1 MESQKMDRMNTDGET
16 IATLSIS
23 QSSAGNAPLGEAVT
37 VVADAAGFREASGL
51 GRGGE
56 SAGTL
61 PLAAVVQRLTRDL
74 DKAELRQVL
83 AHFAELYQALA

>member
-1 MESQKMDRMNTDGET
+1 MASQKMALMNSNGET

-23 QSSAGNAPLGEAVT
+23 QSSAGNAPLGEVVT

-51 GRGGE
+51 GKGGE

-61 PLAAVVQRLTRDL
+61 PVSAVVQRLTRDL

-83 AHFAELYQALA
+83 AHFAELYEALA